1 MPTPRI
7 NMRKLKD
14 ALRLKLVGEQSH
26 QQIATALG
34 IAKGSVTKYCALAAT
49 AGLDW
54 SAIDAMSETDLE
66 HRLFG
71 SFKACTFVR
80 PDYGRMHQ
88 ELGRKGVTVMLLWQE
103 YSAQVGEEHCAERPL
118 KALRYSQ
125 FSENYRQFAK
135 RLKRS
140 MRQVH
145 RAGEKMFIDYAG
157 PTIALFEH
165 GVEVGRANIFVAAM
179 AASGYSFALAT
190 PRQTAA
196 DWLNG
201 TACALTFFGGVPQ
214 LIIPDNPRALVTQAN
229 RYEPLLTDSV
239 LDFARHYGCSVLPAR
254 AYHPQDKA
262 KVELSVLLVERW
274 ILACLRHQRFV
285 TVQEVNDAIAP
296 LLTRLNNKL
305 FQKLPG
311 SRASAFAQLD
321 APALSPLPTQPWE
334 WASFKTVRVHI
345 DSHIEFEG
353 HRYSVPHALVGL
365 ALELRITAR
374 AVEVLHRGERVA
386 SHMRCAHKGGYTT
399 VVEHLPAN
407 HQAHAQWTPERL
419 IAWGERIGVACAG
432 VITKMLERQRHPEHA
447 YRACLGLLSLSKRY
461 GDTRLE
467 VACTIALGL
476 GTSKYTHIRDM
487 LANGRDQVQS
497 TAAEWNAPAHS
508 HVRGPSY
515 YQ

>member
-1 MPTPRI
+1 
-7 NMRKLKD
+7 MRKLKD
-14 ALRLKLVGEQSH
+14 TLRLKLLCEQSH
-26 QQIATALG
+26 QQIASALG
-34 IAKGSVTKYCALAAT
+34 IAKGSVAKYCALAAT

-54 SAIDAMSETDLE
+54 SAIEAMSETDLE
-66 HRLFG
+66 RRLFG
-71 SFKACTFVR
+71 SDLAATFVR

-88 ELGRKGVTVMLLWQE
+88 ELRRKGVTVMLLWQE
-103 YSAQVGEEHCAERPL
+103 YSAQVGEDHCTEVPL

-140 MRQVH
+140 MRQSH

-157 PTIALFEH
+157 PTIALMEH

-196 DWLNG
+196 DWLHG

-214 LIIPDNPRALVTQAN
+214 LIIPDNPRALVTQAS

-274 ILACLRHQRFV
+274 ILACLRHQRFA

-321 APALSPLPTQPWE
+321 APALGALPTQPWE

-353 HRYSVPHALVGL
+353 HRYSVPNALVGL
-365 ALELRITAR
+365 ALEIRITAH

-399 VVEHLPAN
+399 VIEHLPLA

-419 IAWGERIGVACAG
+419 IAWGERIGLACAG
-432 VITKMLERQRHPEHA
+432 VVAKMLERQRHPEHA
-447 YRACLGLLSLSKRY
+447 YRACLGLLSLAKRY
-461 GDTRLE
+461 GEARLE
-467 VACTIALGL
+467 TACTIALGL

-497 TAAEWNAPAHS
+497 ASAQWNAPAHA

>member
-1 MPTPRI
+1 
-7 NMRKLKD
+7 MRKLKD
-14 ALRLKLVGEQSH
+14 VLRLKLNGGQSH
-26 QQIATALG
+26 QHIATALG
-34 IAKGSVTKYCALAAT
+34 IAKGSVTKYCALAAA

-54 SAIDAMSETDLE
+54 SAVAAMSETDLE
-66 HRLFG
+66 RRLFG
-71 SFKACTFVR
+71 ASMTATFAR
-80 PDYGRMHQ
+80 PDYGRIHQ
-88 ELGRKGVTVMLLWQE
+88 ELRRKGVTLVLLWQE
-103 YSAQVGEEHCAERPL
+103 YSAQVGEEHSAANPV

-140 MRQVH
+140 MRLVH

-157 PTIALFEH
+157 PTIALTLH
-165 GVEVGRANIFVAAM
+165 GVEVGRANIFVATM
-179 AASGYSFALAT
+179 AASGYSFCLAT

-196 DWLNG
+196 DWLHG
-201 TACALTFFGGVPQ
+201 SACALSFFGGVPQ
-214 LIIPDNPRALVTQAN
+214 LIVPDNPRALVTQAN

-262 KVELSVLLVERW
+262 KVELSVLLVQRW
-274 ILACLRHQRFV
+274 ILACLRHQRFAS
-285 TVQEVNDAIAP
+285 VQEVNDAMAP
-296 LLTRLNNKL
+296 LLERLNNKL

-311 SRASAFAQLD
+311 SRASAFAQID
-321 APALSPLPTQPWE
+321 APALSPLPAQPWE

-365 ALELRITAR
+365 ALELRITAA

-399 VVEHLPAN
+399 VIEHLPLA

-419 IAWGERIGVACAG
+419 IDWGARIGVACAA
-432 VITKMLERQRHPEHA
+432 VVTKMLERQRHPEHA

-461 GDTRLE
+461 GEPRLE
-467 VACTIALGL
+467 AACTIALGL

-487 LANGRDQVQS
+487 LANGRDQVHS
-497 TAAEWNAPAHS
+497 TSAQWNSPVHA

>member
-1 MPTPRI
+1 
-7 NMRKLKD
+7 MRKLKD
-14 ALRLKLVGEQSH
+14 ALRLKLLCEQSH
-26 QQIATALG
+26 QQIASALG
-34 IAKGSVTKYCALAAT
+34 IAKGSVAKYCALAAT

-54 SAIDAMSETDLE
+54 SAIEAMSETDLE
-66 HRLFG
+66 RRLFG
-71 SFKACTFVR
+71 SDLAATFVR

-88 ELGRKGVTVMLLWQE
+88 ELRRKGVTVMLLWQE
-103 YSAQVGEEHCAERPL
+103 YSAQVGEDHCTEVPL

-140 MRQVH
+140 MRQSH

-157 PTIALFEH
+157 PTIALMEH

-196 DWLNG
+196 DWLHG

-214 LIIPDNPRALVTQAN
+214 LIIPDNPRALVTQAS

-274 ILACLRHQRFV
+274 ILACLRHQRFA

-321 APALSPLPTQPWE
+321 APALGALPTQPWE

-353 HRYSVPHALVGL
+353 HRYSVPNALVGL
-365 ALELRITAR
+365 ALEIRITAH

-399 VVEHLPAN
+399 TVEHLPLA

-419 IAWGERIGVACAG
+419 IAWGERIGLACAG
-432 VITKMLERQRHPEHA
+432 VVAKMLERQRHPEHA
-447 YRACLGLLSLSKRY
+447 YRACLGLLSLAKRY

-467 VACTIALGL
+467 TACTIALSL

-497 TAAEWNAPAHS
+497 ASAQWNAPAHA